1 MADTDHLVRLALAA
15 VGRAEH
21 LEGAGVAH
29 RAEVAPELRG
39 DAPVVG
45 VLHHA
50 LEFAV
55 LDQLAPFAA
64 ELELVACVVD
74 RPGAVVGHQHPA
86 LDTGHQLREALV
98 AGLQVEI
105 GHAVDGRAVPTAGA
119 AVGDALQAA
128 AVLRQ
133 GAAERTQQAAFA
145 DQVFLARG
153 AAVVVLAVAGQLLGD
168 FRVEADVEQAGAVLV
183 ATEVLGLDEAGTG
196 VVALVAEDAIQLQR
210 VADRLVDLQDHL
222 VRHQQQVAAAARG
235 VRRRQQLQGLV
246 GDARRGADQAE
257 ALDHF
262 GAALLAG
269 MVAAETAGLA
279 VMAVVGG
286 DAGAG
291 IDEALLVVLLGA
303 GAVQVELFLAADFEE
318 YAPVHQALVARHLGG
333 FLGEQ
338 FVALGEGGER
348 GVLVRRAILRAAA
361 CRRQSADV
369 EQGVPGDP
377 LGLPFGLLQGG
388 LQAGRGEIVGGGVGF
403 HAVQPY
409 AEHGAAVLAE
419 VRRFADVAAHREVL
433 AATLDVAQGVE
444 FGATAE
450 RREAVFQR
458 VDHLCVPGRLRSGR
472 MQNALFQAFVRNG
485 ASRLLS

>member
-235 VRRRQQLQGLV
+235 VRRRQRLQGLV
-246 GDARRGADQAE
+246 GDAWRGADQAE

-338 FVALGEGGER
+338 FVALGEGGKGASWFGER
-348 GVLVRRAILRAAA
+348 YCERPLAGGNPRTSNRACRAIRLACRSACSGRPAGRPRRDRWWRRRLPRRSAVRRAW
-361 CRRQSADV
+361 RR
-369 EQGVPGDP
+369 GPG
-377 LGLPFGLLQGG
+377 
-388 LQAGRGEIVGGGVGF
+388 
-403 HAVQPY
+403 
-409 AEHGAAVLAE
+409 
-419 VRRFADVAAHREVL
+419 
-433 AATLDVAQGVE
+433 
-444 FGATAE
+444 
-450 RREAVFQR
+450 
-458 VDHLCVPGRLRSGR
+458 
-472 MQNALFQAFVRNG
+472 
-485 ASRLLS
+485 